1 MTEKEKNSTM
11 NTYIYVGSMAEER
24 IQQLIYIY
32 VCWFNDWRQNSINIY
47 VGSMFEEK
55 IEHLKQIYMLVQC
68 IQQLV
73 QTYIL
78 VQCFKTR

>member
-1 MTEKEKNSTM
+1 MVNEMIWNLFIVMIKKKWIPLNVSP
-11 NTYIYVGSMAEER
+11 
-24 IQQLIYIY
+24 
-32 VCWFNDWRQNSINIY
+32 
-47 VGSMFEEK
+47 MFEEK

>member
-1 MTEKEKNSTM
+1 MVNEMIWNLFIVMIKKMDSTECQSN
-11 NTYIYVGSMAEER
+11 V
-24 IQQLIYIY
+24 
-32 VCWFNDWRQNSINIY
+32 
-47 VGSMFEEK
+47 EK